1 MTTSH
6 GRSPTILIAD
16 DQKDIL
22 SSGRMLFKG
31 EGFKCITAET
41 PEEVVERVK
50 MEDLDTLLLDLNYQR
65 DTTSGKEGIDLIQKI
80 RKLDPIVP
88 IVVMTAWA
96 SVDIAV
102 EAMKMGANDFI
113 TKPWE
118 IERLLS
124 IVRTQC
130 ALKRSL
136 ENSQKLESENRMLK
150 QERDEGVSLI
160 YESRAVQE
168 IVDAFEQIAPSD
180 ANVIITGENGTGKTL
195 FAKHCHQYSARKDRS
210 FVSVNMGGL
219 PESLFESELFGH
231 VKGAF
236 TDAKSDRVGRY
247 ELADGGTLFLDEIG
261 NLALKHQA
269 TLLRLLESGEFER
282 LGSSKTRKAD
292 VRLICATNA
301 DLQALVREGRF
312 REDLFYRI
320 NTVPIHIPALRER
333 PEDILPLAL
342 SFLDVY
348 RSKYR
353 KQISGFSSVTEALLQ
368 AYAWPGNVRELNHV
382 VERAVL
388 LSKQPEIQP
397 IDLGIQTSGSH
408 GGSGGGG
415 AVGRDP
421 VEQPTTLEEMEKK
434 MILEALA
441 DFPGDPNR
449 AADQL
454 GITRSSFYRRI
465 HKHGIPI

>member
-6 GRSPTILIAD
+6 GRSPIILIAD

-31 EGFKCITAET
+31 EGINCITAET
-41 PEEVVERVK
+41 PEEVLERVK

-102 EAMKMGANDFI
+102 QAMKVGANDFI

-136 ENSQKLESENRMLK
+136 ENTQKLESENRILK
-150 QERDEGVSLI
+150 QERDAGVSLI
-160 YESRAVQE
+160 YKSQAVQE
-168 IVDAFEQIAPSD
+168 IIEAFEQIGPSD

-195 FAKHCHQYSARKDRS
+195 FAKLCHQHSARSDRS

-292 VRLICATNA
+292 VRLICATNS
-301 DLQALVREGRF
+301 DLPALVREGKF

-333 PEDILPLAL
+333 PEDILPLAE
-342 SFLDVY
+342 SFLEVY
-348 RSKYR
+348 NTKYR
-353 KQISGFSSVTEALLQ
+353 KHITGFSDATETQLKH
-368 AYAWPGNVRELNHV
+368 YAWPGNVRELNHV

-388 LSKQPEIQP
+388 LSRQTMIQP
-397 IDLGIQTSGSH
+397 MDLGIQSTGPIGSVSSGPA
-408 GGSGGGG
+408 GSMSS
-415 AVGRDP
+415 ADP
-421 VEQPTTLEEMEKK
+421 VTLEEMEKK

-441 DFPGDPNR
+441 AFPGDPNS

>member
-1 MTTSH
+1 MTTSL
-6 GRSPTILIAD
+6 GRAPKVLIAD

-22 SSGRMLFKG
+22 SSGKMLFKG
-31 EGFKCITAET
+31 EGIECITAES
-41 PEEVVERVK
+41 PDEVIERVK
-50 MEDLDTLLLDLNYQR
+50 MEDFDLLLLDLNYQR
-65 DTTSGKEGIDLIQKI
+65 DTTSGKEGIELVQKI
-80 RKLDPIVP
+80 RKLDSIIP

-102 EAMKMGANDFI
+102 DAMKVGANDFV

-136 ENSQKLESENRMLK
+136 ENTQKLESENRILR

-160 YESRAVQE
+160 YESKAVQD
-168 IVDAFEQIAPSD
+168 IIDAFEQIAPSD

-195 FAKHCHQYSARKDRS
+195 FAKLCHQLSARKNHS
-210 FVSVNMGGL
+210 FVSVNVGGL

-236 TDAKSDRVGRY
+236 TDAKTDRVGRY
-247 ELADGGTLFLDEIG
+247 EIADGGTLFLDEIG
-261 NLALKHQA
+261 NLVLKHQA

-301 DLQALVREGRF
+301 DLAEHVRNGKF

-333 PEDILPLAL
+333 PEDILPLARC
-342 SFLDVY
+342 FLETFKT
-348 RSKYR
+348 KYR
-353 KQISGFSSVTEALLQ
+353 KDLAGFSNTTESQLRS
-368 AYAWPGNVRELNHV
+368 YAWPGNVRELNHV

-388 LSKQPEIQP
+388 LSKSSSIQP
-397 IDLGIQTSGSH
+397 SDLGIQ
-408 GGSGGGG
+408 GG
-415 AVGRDP
+415 AGATVSVDN
-421 VEQPTTLEEMEKK
+421 QPITLEAMEKQ
-434 MILEALA
+434 MILQAISE
-441 DFPGDPNR
+441 FPGDPNS
-449 AADQL
+449 AADRL

-465 HKHGIPI
+465 HKHGIPV